1 MTQKV
6 VDLFRRILK
15 KYVPPP
21 PQMTVSEWA
30 DEYMFLSTNTV
41 EPGRWRTDRAPYQ
54 KRIMDCFT
62 TEGVKRVVM
71 MCGVQLGKS
80 AMFNNVLGRFIHL
93 DPRAMLMVMPAEQDA
108 KDYSKESLAPT
119 IEITPALRNL
129 IAEPKSKDSDNTI
142 LRKHFP
148 GGYLAIVGSNSPK
161 NLARRTIGLL
171 LLDELDSFD
180 SSSGTEGDPLA
191 LAIKRTSNVWDAVIG
206 IASSP
211 KGENSR
217 IAAEYSLGSQEE
229 WRHRCPNCRE
239 WQWVTLW
246 DMHYDYQVYDVEGKK
261 SYKVNSVVWRCPDCG
276 FEFTEQQ
283 MRETE
288 QAFIAKNPDI
298 EHIKSFRI
306 NSFAS
311 PWVDWEALISE
322 YLEAGEASEQLKVF
336 VNTRLAEIY
345 KQTGDIKDERILMQR
360 REQYTADLPEGV
372 LLLTAAVDTQDNRL
386 EYEICG
392 WGEEE
397 ECWGIK
403 KGVVLGIPDRK
414 ETWDELD
421 QQLDRLY
428 HFANGVGLKVA
439 RTFIDSGGH
448 YTADVY
454 KYCLANAVK
463 QRIAIKGHRLAGVP
477 LLYRLG
483 EAKGYAIPLMLLGV
497 SEGKQYVMER
507 LINAKVPGPKY
518 FHFPSNE
525 FKGYDQLYFRGLISE
540 KKMPKMVR
548 GQMINVWTNI
558 AQDKRN
564 EPLDLRVYNLACLHS
579 INPNWQAYK
588 EAIRGIKAAEKPQE
602 KPENKPKKQ
611 YGCVKKSQVEV

>member
-1 MTQKV
+1 
-6 VDLFRRILK
+6 
-15 KYVPPP
+15 
-21 PQMTVSEWA
+21 MTVSEWA
-30 DEYMFLSTNTV
+30 DEYMFLSSNTV
-41 EPGRWRTDRAPYQ
+41 EPGRWRTERAPYQ
-54 KRIMDCFT
+54 KRIMDSFT
-62 TEGVKRVVM
+62 ADGVKRVIM

-80 AMFNNVLGRFIHL
+80 AMFNNVLGRFIHM
-93 DPRAMLMVMPAEQDA
+93 DPCPMLLVMPAEQDA

-119 IEITPALRNL
+119 IEVTPVLRNL

-161 NLARRTIGLL
+161 NLARRTIKLL

-211 KGENSR
+211 KGQHSR

-246 DMHYDYQVYDVEGKK
+246 DMHYKFQVFEVDGKK
-261 SYKVNSVVWRCPDCG
+261 SFKVDSVIWRCPDCG

-283 MRETE
+283 MRESE
-288 QAFIAKNPDI
+288 QDFIAKNPEI

-311 PWVDWEALISE
+311 PWVSWETLIAE
-322 YLEAGEASEQLKVF
+322 YLEAGDDPEQLKVF
-336 VNTRLAEIY
+336 INTRLAEIY
-345 KQTGDIKDERILMQR
+345 KPQGDIKDERILLQR
-360 REQYTADLPEGV
+360 REEYAAELPEGV

-392 WGEEE
+392 WGEGEE
-397 ECWGIK
+397 SWGIK
-403 KGVVLGIPDRK
+403 KGIVLGVPDKR

-421 QQLDRLY
+421 RQLDRLFY
-428 HFANGVGLKVA
+428 FKNGIGLMVA

-448 YTADVY
+448 YTEEVY
-454 KYCLANAVK
+454 KYCARNTHKQRYAVK
-463 QRIAIKGHRLAGVP
+463 GHTLAGVP
-477 LLYRLG
+477 LLYKMG
-483 EAKGYAIPLMLLGV
+483 QANGYAIPLVMLGV
-497 SEGKQYVMER
+497 SQGKDYIMQR
-507 LINAKVPGPKY
+507 LIEISSAGPGY
-518 FHFPSNE
+518 LHFPSDDRR
-525 FKGYDQLYFRGLISE
+525 GYDQIYFRGLISE
-540 KKMPKMVR
+540 KKEPIIAGGR
-548 GQMINVWTNI
+548 RIWVWKTI
-558 AQDKRN
+558 SDSARN
-564 EPLDLRVYNLACLHS
+564 EPLDLKVYNLACLHS

-588 EAIRGIKAAEKPQE
+588 EAICSTKAEKTPQSIPV
-602 KPENKPKKQ
+602 KTPAKK
-611 YGCVKKSQVEV
+611 YGCVKKSQIEV